1 MDPKLWYPVT
11 VQFNVVSGDDTYDAA
26 GRFSFN
32 LSDSGVLTIY
42 LKYYICDREPSVQTY
57 VYGVQEFDLEAF
69 RRLTREWE
77 NFEFLR
83 LGTGFNGG
91 KVVENEV
98 FPGIGAIWAFIKRK

>member
-1 MDPKLWYPVT
+1 
-11 VQFNVVSGDDTYDAA
+11 
-26 GRFSFN
+26 
-32 LSDSGVLTIY
+32 
-42 LKYYICDREPSVQTY
+42 